1 MENNPPNLAVPE
13 TTGALLNASNMSS
26 HPMHI
31 NRESA
36 RMRVKS
42 HGEGQSVDISSSAG
56 VDFYPPDV
64 KKSILSCAVLRRN
77 TPLNM
82 LFKLNL
88 STGERPVRDDSI
100 PKTPTQKELSS

>member
-1 MENNPPNLAVPE
+1 MEKGTAKLMENNPPNLAVPE

-56 VDFYPPDV
+56 VYFTR
-64 KKSILSCAVLRRN
+64 L
-77 TPLNM
+77 T
-82 LFKLNL
+82 
-88 STGERPVRDDSI
+88 
-100 PKTPTQKELSS
+100 